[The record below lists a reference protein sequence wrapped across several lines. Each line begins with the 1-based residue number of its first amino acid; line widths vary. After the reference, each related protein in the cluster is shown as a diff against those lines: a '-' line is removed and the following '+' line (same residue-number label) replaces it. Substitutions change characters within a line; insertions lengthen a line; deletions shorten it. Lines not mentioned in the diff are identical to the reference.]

1 MQSENLQGKSSKS
14 NTNPFRCFPV
24 AEGVSE
30 MMQVIDEQSS
40 QQNPAKSQ
48 QLGQKI
54 SAFEKGI
61 SEQLESN
68 KSKNKGGLT
77 KKQKKEDTPEL
88 EVALRCV
95 IWTMFKK
102 MKQTGPIGPI
112 RKLYSDTLLEVKQMF
127 PILSEVT

>member
-14 NTNPFRCFPV
+14 NNNPSRFYLV
-24 AEGVSE
+24 VEGVSE
-30 MMQVIDEQSS
+30 MLQIDEQSS

-48 QLGQKI
+48 QLGQKVTA
-54 SAFEKGI
+54 SEKGI

-77 KKQKKEDTPEL
+77 KKQKKEDNPEL

-102 MKQTGPIGPI
+102 MKQTGAIGPV
-112 RKLYSDTLLEVKQMF
+112 RKLYSDTLLEVKQVF
-127 PILSEVT
+127 PIL

>member
-1 MQSENLQGKSSKS
+1 MQSENLQGKSSES
-14 NTNPFRCFPV
+14 NTNPSRCSPV

-30 MMQVIDEQSS
+30 LMQAIDEQSS

-77 KKQKKEDTPEL
+77 KKQKKEDNPEL

-102 MKQTGPIGPI
+102 MKQTGAI
-112 RKLYSDTLLEVKQMF
+112 
-127 PILSEVT
+127 

>member
-1 MQSENLQGKSSKS
+1 MQ
-14 NTNPFRCFPV
+14 
-24 AEGVSE
+24 A
-30 MMQVIDEQSS
+30 IDEQSS
-40 QQNPAKSQ
+40 QQNPAKTQ

-54 SAFEKGI
+54 SASEKGI

-77 KKQKKEDTPEL
+77 KKQKKEENPEL

-102 MKQTGPIGPI
+102 MKQTGAIGPI
-112 RKLYSDTLLEVKQMF
+112 RKLYSDTLLEVKQVF
-127 PILSEVT
+127 PIL